1 MNKNLPE
8 IFAAVENRVNH
19 VGQSWQ
25 KLSQE
30 ISQYLPETYQ
40 PEIQEIS
47 TQLAKATEKLLN
59 ELHHP
64 TLAIAT
70 TGTTS
75 SGKSTLVNL
84 LCGAEIAPVAVSEMS
99 AGVVTIEY
107 SLEKSLVIQQTPGA
121 TWECGEWQGIS
132 ETEICQR
139 LNRVMTSYLDRK
151 QSDPQIAC
159 PISLIRYPF
168 RLQSQLQL
176 PPGTKVK
183 IMDLPGLAYVG
194 DEGNANLIRQC
205 REALC
210 LVTYNSAETDPKK
223 INSLLQEVVEQ
234 VKELGG
240 SPARMLFVL
249 NRIDVFR
256 ADNHWPE
263 SQRGFIEKTT
273 AKIKTELKDRLREYT
288 QEIEHLQVSK
298 LSSWPALLAL
308 QIQSDNL
315 NDSNQACKKAD
326 NHFNALIEEVLEDL
340 PRKQEKWS
348 EHDRQR
354 VADALWEKSYAAEF
368 EQHLREHI
376 TQHFPQLVIPQLL
389 DQFKTTEGNT
399 IQEWAIQTSSAILN
413 SSEARYQQEIEN
425 LKHIKIY
432 VKEFIENSGKQ
443 LRNSFN
449 NLEEKIKHCLNKKK
463 NQNSEI
469 VPENTIS

>member
-19 VGQSWQ
+19 LGQSWQ
-25 KLSQE
+25 KFSQE

-84 LCGAEIAPVAVSEMS
+84 LCGAELAPVAVSEMS

-132 ETEICQR
+132 ETEIYQR
-139 LNRVMTSYLDRK
+139 LNRIMTSYLDRK

-210 LVTYNSAETDPKK
+210 LVTYNSA
-223 INSLLQEVVEQ
+223 
-234 VKELGG
+234 
-240 SPARMLFVL
+240 
-249 NRIDVFR
+249 
-256 ADNHWPE
+256 
-263 SQRGFIEKTT
+263 
-273 AKIKTELKDRLREYT
+273 
-288 QEIEHLQVSK
+288 
-298 LSSWPALLAL
+298 
-308 QIQSDNL
+308 
-315 NDSNQACKKAD
+315 
-326 NHFNALIEEVLEDL
+326 
-340 PRKQEKWS
+340 
-348 EHDRQR
+348 
-354 VADALWEKSYAAEF
+354 
-368 EQHLREHI
+368 
-376 TQHFPQLVIPQLL
+376 
-389 DQFKTTEGNT
+389 
-399 IQEWAIQTSSAILN
+399 
-413 SSEARYQQEIEN
+413 
-425 LKHIKIY
+425 
-432 VKEFIENSGKQ
+432 
-443 LRNSFN
+443 
-449 NLEEKIKHCLNKKK
+449 
-463 NQNSEI
+463 
-469 VPENTIS
+469 